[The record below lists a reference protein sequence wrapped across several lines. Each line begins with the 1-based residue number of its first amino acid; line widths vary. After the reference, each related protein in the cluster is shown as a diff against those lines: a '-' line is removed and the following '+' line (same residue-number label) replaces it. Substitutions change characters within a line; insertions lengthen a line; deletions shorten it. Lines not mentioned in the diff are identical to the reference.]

1 MSAVLWDLDGTIADT
16 EMLHFRAWR
25 DVMARHGV
33 DYDFA
38 TFQAGFGRP
47 NSEILPELLGEKAT
61 PQRVAQISAEKERL
75 FRRLL
80 QEEGVE
86 LLPGVQEWLARFQA
100 AGVAQVISSSG
111 PMANIV
117 ATVACLDIG
126 DFFRA
131 LLTGAVLPRGKPD
144 PALFL
149 LSAAAVGAKPQECL
163 VLEDSIHGIQAA
175 RQAGMASVAV
185 GKLATAPELFTLVQ
199 DDGPPSLAVTSLAD
213 LTWEQCQKLWIEVGA
228 GRGAGRHDGG

>member
-16 EMLHFRAWR
+16 EILHFRAWR

-33 DYDFA
+33 AYDFA

-47 NSEILPELLGEKAT
+47 NSEILPELLGEEAT
-61 PQRVAQISAEKERL
+61 PERVAQISAEKERL

-86 LLPGVQEWLARFQA
+86 LLPGVQEWLERFQA

-149 LSAAAVGAKPQECL
+149 LSAAAVGAEPQECL

-175 RQAGMASVAV
+175 RRAGMASVAV
-185 GKLATAPELFTLVQ
+185 GKLTATPELAALLEEE
-199 DDGPPSLAVTSLAD
+199 GPPTLAVASLAD
-213 LTWEQCQKLWIEVGA
+213 LTWEQCQQLWAAARLEKGPGRQSVG
-228 GRGAGRHDGG
+228 